1 MQRFAL
7 PALILL
13 GLFLR
18 VAYAAAIYE
27 PSLLPYHYG
36 DFTEYALAAEQI
48 ASGDLSFSNSY
59 FVVRPPVFPLLIA
72 ALGMS
77 PVLIIAV
84 NIIIA
89 VCIIPATY
97 VVARLCD
104 LSPQLAL
111 LAALILALDLTS
123 IKYSGVMLAEPLAN
137 FWLALALVCLAAQR
151 RAGLPTSLVMV
162 GGGGVNCAFFI
173 NPTSGVSALDADGCL
188 DCRVKKEGENF
199 SGCGVGPASF
209 NRCDRVETAQ

>member
-7 PALILL
+7 PAIILL

-59 FVVRPPVFPLLIA
+59 FVVRPPLFPLLIA
-72 ALGMS
+72 ALGMRPS
-77 PVLIIAV
+77 LIIAV

-89 VCIIPATY
+89 IGIIPATF
-97 VVARLCD
+97 VLARQCG
-104 LSPQLAL
+104 LSRYWAL

-137 FWLALALVCLAAQR
+137 FWLALVFVSLAAQR
-151 RAGLPTSLVMV
+151 RVGLPTSLVMV
-162 GGGGVNCAFFI
+162 GGGA
-173 NPTSGVSALDADGCL
+173 
-188 DCRVKKEGENF
+188 R
-199 SGCGVGPASF
+199 
-209 NRCDRVETAQ
+209 